1 MQAYEQLGSFYLGRT
16 YDVDERRVKPET
28 LLYDSK
34 DLCTHAVCVG
44 MTGSGKTGLCLS
56 LLEEAALDGIPTIAI
71 DPKGDLGNLKLQF
84 PDLQPADFEP
94 WVDPGEATRRGMTT
108 EEFAKATAATWEK
121 GLADWDQDGDR
132 IARLQAAADVA
143 VYTPGSKTGIPL
155 TVLRSFA
162 APSAALRADEEL
174 FRQRVGS
181 AASGLLALM
190 GVVGDTLQSREH
202 ILVARILEEAWSA
215 GRNLDVPTLLREI
228 QSPPFDRVGF
238 LDLESFFPSGERFEL
253 AMRLNNLLASP
264 AFASWLEG
272 EPLDVGRLLRSPD
285 GKPKVSVLSISHL
298 SDSER
303 MFFVTILLEEVLA
316 WMRTQAGT
324 SSLRAIL
331 YMDEIFGYFPP
342 TANPPS
348 KRPML
353 TLLKQAR
360 AYGLGCVL
368 ATQNPVD
375 LDYKGLSNC
384 GTWFL
389 GRLQTERDKLRV
401 LDGLETAATGTGTG
415 LDRKRLEGI
424 LSNLGSRVFLMNN
437 VHEDH
442 PEVFH
447 TRWAMSYLRGP
458 LSREQIRSLTP
469 DRPASSAAPGSLA
482 AAAAEREA
490 VQPAPVAAA
499 PTSSASVTSGRPV
512 APPEIDEGF
521 LAASSRGTGRLVY
534 RPGLFAKAKL
544 HFVRSTWDLDAW
556 RTARVLVTATEN
568 DDVWSEA
575 DVVLGDEDADVDPQP
590 VNGAEFA
597 GLPSG
602 WADPSRYKKWRTA
615 LKDHL
620 YQTQRVTLKK
630 SSKPKVIS
638 SIDETEADF
647 QARLSQ
653 AARELRDLEVEKLK
667 SSLATKVDRLKERIR
682 KAEQRVDREK
692 AQANQSA
699 LSAALHFGSTVLGA
713 MFGRKTM
720 SATTV
725 SRSATSMRS
734 AGRAA
739 EQRADIGRAQQDV
752 KALEEDLQE
761 LEAEF
766 EEKSAAVRE
775 KFTVDNIELD
785 TLDVRPR
792 KSDVDVEN
800 VMLLWTPW
808 YVDATGIATP
818 AFDA

>member
-1 MQAYEQLGSFYLGRT
+1 MQPYEQLGSFYLGRT
-16 YDVDERRVKPET
+16 YDVDERRVQPAT

-44 MTGSGKTGLCLS
+44 MTGSGKTGLCIS

-71 DPKGDLGNLKLQF
+71 DPKGDLGNLKLLF
-84 PDLQPADFEP
+84 PELRPADFQP
-94 WVDPGEATRRGMTT
+94 WVDPAEATRRGMTP
-108 EEFAKATAATWEK
+108 EEFAKSTAQTWKK

-143 VYTPGSKTGIPL
+143 LYTPGSQTGLPL

-162 APSAALRADEEL
+162 APPPALRADEEL

-181 AASGLLALM
+181 AASGLLALL
-190 GVVGDTLQSREH
+190 GIVGDALQSREH
-202 ILVARILEEAWSA
+202 ILVARILEEAWRA
-215 GRNLDVPTLLREI
+215 GRNLDIPTLLREI

-238 LDLESFFPSGERFEL
+238 LDLESFFPAGDRFEL

-285 GKPKVSVLSISHL
+285 GKPKISVLSISHL
-298 SDSER
+298 SDAER
-303 MFFVTILLEEVLA
+303 MFFVTILLEEIVG
-316 WMRTQAGT
+316 WMRTQPGT

-342 TANPPS
+342 IANPPS
-348 KRPML
+348 KKPML

-360 AYGLGCVL
+360 AYGLGCML

-401 LDGLETAATGTGTG
+401 LDGLETAATNTGAG
-415 LDRKRLEGI
+415 IDRKRLEQI
-424 LSNLGSRVFLMNN
+424 LSSLGSRVFLMNN

-458 LSREQIRSLTP
+458 LTREQIQSLTTE
-469 DRPASSAAPGSLA
+469 RPASSAPPGTMA
-482 AAAAEREA
+482 AAAAEREVVREA
-490 VQPAPVAAA
+490 ASPSSNVAAPLA
-499 PTSSASVTSGRPV
+499 DESARPV
-512 APPEIDEGF
+512 VPPEIDEGF
-521 LAASSRGTGRLVY
+521 LAARHTGIGRLVY
-534 RPGLFAKAKL
+534 RPALFARAKA

-556 RTARVLVTATEN
+556 KSAHVLAAATDD
-568 DDVWSEA
+568 DDVWADA
-575 DVVLGDEDADVDPQP
+575 DVVFNEDEPDLDTQP
-590 VNGAEFA
+590 VTGAGFA

-602 WADPSRYKKWRTA
+602 WSDAGRYKKWATA

-620 YQTQRVTLKK
+620 YRTQSITLKK

-638 SIDETEADF
+638 AADESEADF

-653 AARELRDLEVEKLK
+653 AARELRDLEVEKLRQSY
-667 SSLATKVDRLKERIR
+667 SSKIERLQERIR
-682 KAEQRVDREK
+682 KAEQRVDRETS
-692 AQANQSA
+692 QANQSTF
-699 LSAALHFGSTVLGA
+699 SAALHFGSTVLGA
-713 MFGRKTM
+713 MFGRKTL
-720 SATTV
+720 SKTNV
-725 SRSATSMRS
+725 SKTATSMRS

-739 EQRADIGRAQQDV
+739 EQRADIGRAKADV
-752 KALEEDLQE
+752 EALEDDLKE

-766 EEKSAAVRE
+766 EKETAELRE
-775 KFTVDNIELD
+775 SFATENIELE

-792 KSDVDVEN
+792 KSDLAVGDVL
-800 VMLLWTPW
+800 LLWTPW
-808 YVDATGIATP
+808 NVDATGIATP
-818 AFDA
+818 AFD